1 MLWHLK
7 QRLFENFII
16 CQILPS
22 IFVSS
27 TNKIDRHDIT
37 EILNLTSVWFF
48 FLISFQYFNTTSRFR
63 YIYINRSLGKQKI
76 TWQLTKR
83 SIYKQKNC
91 MSKESHVKTISLYF
105 YLTGYIYS
113 LLYFTL
119 KLTEAKIFLILD
131 SFFSHTLSQTWFQ

>member
-22 IFVSS
+22 IFVSIS
-27 TNKIDRHDIT
+27 FKNWLAESHKR
-37 EILNLTSVWFF
+37 LVF